1 MNLRYEFYGNGMWLL
16 REVSGWLRWLRQ
28 GSFIDSPLKLANL
41 CRKCSNKA
49 KNKWLNGCCQKR
61 SKKKNTIRPKV
72 ESIRKCSYSWQWI
85 VFYFFHALNMQ
96 SFPRDYNKVRNSS
109 HTHALTTTTT
119 PAIWERD
126 RELYSW
132 HKKEAKLISMKF
144 ILSSS
149 CLMAVEQC

>member
-61 SKKKNTIRPKV
+61 SKKKTQSGQKSKALENAHIHDNELFFIFFMLWTCRVSLETIIKLETHHIHTRWQQQLRQRFEKET
-72 ESIRKCSYSWQWI
+72 ESFIAGTR
-85 VFYFFHALNMQ
+85 
-96 SFPRDYNKVRNSS
+96 RRRN
-109 HTHALTTTTT
+109 
-119 PAIWERD
+119 
-126 RELYSW
+126 
-132 HKKEAKLISMKF
+132 
-144 ILSSS
+144 
-149 CLMAVEQC
+149 